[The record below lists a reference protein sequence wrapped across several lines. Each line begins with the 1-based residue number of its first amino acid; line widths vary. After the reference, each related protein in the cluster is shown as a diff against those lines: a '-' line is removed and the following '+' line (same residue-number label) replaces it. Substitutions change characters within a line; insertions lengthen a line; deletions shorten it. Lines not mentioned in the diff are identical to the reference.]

1 MLKQSNTLVIAA
13 LLITLGLVSRLLPHP
28 ANFAPIAAIAIFGG
42 LYLPKRWAIVLPML
56 AMFVSDIFIGFYTWQ
71 IMASVYGSFAIIGLI
86 GLLVRKN
93 NHASSAGKKISNIIG
108 GTVLASVLF
117 FLITNFAVW
126 AFGNMYTHSLAGLTQ
141 CYTMAIPF
149 FKNTLLGDLLYT
161 GVLVGSFELL
171 TYSLRRASIACKRD
185 ALRAG

>member
-1 MLKQSNTLVIAA
+1 MQKNTNTLIIAT
-13 LLITLGLVSRLLPHP
+13 LLIILGFVARLLPHP

-42 LYLPKRWAIVLPML
+42 LYLPKRWAIILPVM

-71 IMASVYGSFAIIGLI
+71 IMAAVYGSFAIVGLI

-93 NHASSAGKKISNIIG
+93 KKAATVIG
-108 GTVLASVLF
+108 GTILGSILF

-126 AFGNMYTHSLAGLTQ
+126 AFGSMYTHSLAGLTQ
-141 CYTMAIPF
+141 CYAMAIPF
-149 FKNTLLGDLLYT
+149 FKNTLLGDLFYT
-161 GVLVGSFELL
+161 GVLVGSFELIA
-171 TYSLRRASIACKRD
+171 YSRRKASMASKRA

>member
-1 MLKQSNTLVIAA
+1 MSKKSNSLVIAA
-13 LLITLGLVSRLLPHP
+13 LLITLGFASRLLPHP

-42 LYLPKRWAIVLPML
+42 LYLPKRWAIILPAM

-71 IMASVYGSFAIIGLI
+71 IMLAVYGSFVLTGVI

-93 NHASSAGKKISNIIG
+93 KKTATVIG
-108 GTVLASVLF
+108 GTILGSVLF

-126 AFGNMYTHSLAGLTQ
+126 AFGNMYTHTFADLMQ

-149 FKNTLLGDLLYT
+149 FKNTLLGDLFYT
-161 GVLVGSFELL
+161 GALVGAFELL
-171 TYSLRRASIACKRD
+171 TYWRRHVILVNNGS
-185 ALRAG
+185 

>member
-1 MLKQSNTLVIAA
+1 MNKKITFILSI
-13 LLITLGLVSRLLPHP
+13 LLITLGFVCRLLPHP

-42 LYLPKRWAIVLPML
+42 LYLPKRWAIILPML

-71 IMASVYGSFAIIGLI
+71 IMVAVYGSFAIVGLI

-93 NHASSAGKKISNIIG
+93 KKAATVIG
-108 GTVLASVLF
+108 GTILGSILF

-126 AFGNMYTHSLAGLTQ
+126 AFGSMYTHSFVGLTQ

-149 FKNTLLGDLLYT
+149 FKNTLLGDLFYT
-161 GVLVGSFELL
+161 GALVGSFELL
-171 TYSLRRASIACKRD
+171 TYCRRRD
-185 ALRAG
+185 IFITNGS

>member
-1 MLKQSNTLVIAA
+1 MQKNKSTLILAV
-13 LLITLGLVSRLLPHP
+13 LLITLGIISRLLPHP

-42 LYLPKRWAIVLPML
+42 LYLPKRWAIILPML

-71 IMASVYGSFAIIGLI
+71 IMVAVYGSFAIVGLI

-93 NHASSAGKKISNIIG
+93 KKAATVIG
-108 GTVLASVLF
+108 GTILGSVLF

-126 AFGNMYTHSLAGLTQ
+126 AFGNMYTHSFAGLTQ

-149 FKNTLLGDLLYT
+149 FKNTLLGDLFYT
-161 GVLVGSFELL
+161 GALVGSFELL
-171 TYSLRRASIACKRD
+171 IYYRRRD
-185 ALRAG
+185 ILVTNGS

>member
-1 MLKQSNTLVIAA
+1 MSKNTNTLLIAA
-13 LLITLGLVSRLLPHP
+13 LLITLGFLSRLLPHP

-42 LYLPKRWAIVLPML
+42 LYLPKRWAIILPML

-71 IMASVYGSFAIIGLI
+71 IMASVYLSFVLVGLI

-108 GTVLASVLF
+108 GTLLGSILF
-117 FLITNFAVW
+117 FFITNFAVW
-126 AFGNMYTHSLAGLTQ
+126 AFGSMYTHSFTGLMQ

-149 FKNTLLGDLLYT
+149 FKNTLLGDLFYT

-171 TYSLRRASIACKRD
+171 TFLSRRTILIAH
-185 ALRAG
+185 GS

>member
-1 MLKQSNTLVIAA
+1 MSKNTNTLIIAIS
-13 LLITLGLVSRLLPHP
+13 LVTLGLVSRLLPHP

-42 LYLPKRWAIVLPML
+42 LYLPKRLAIILPML

-71 IMASVYGSFAIIGLI
+71 IMAAVYGSFAIVGLI

-93 NHASSAGKKISNIIG
+93 KKAATVIG
-108 GTVLASVLF
+108 GTILGSVLF

-126 AFGNMYTHSLAGLTQ
+126 AFGAMYTHTFAGLMQ

-149 FKNTLLGDLLYT
+149 FKNTLLGDLFYT
-161 GVLVGSFELL
+161 GALVGAFELL
-171 TYSLRRASIACKRD
+171 TYWRRRVILVTNGS
-185 ALRAG
+185 